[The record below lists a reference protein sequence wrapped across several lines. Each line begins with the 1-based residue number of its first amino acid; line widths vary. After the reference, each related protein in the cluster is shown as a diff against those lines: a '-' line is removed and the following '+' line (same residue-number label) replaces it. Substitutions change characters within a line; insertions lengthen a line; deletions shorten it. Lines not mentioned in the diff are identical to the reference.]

1 MRFLA
6 DMGISMK
13 TVIWLR
19 QIGYEATHLFEEEL
33 NMLDDSSILEKAKN
47 ERSVLLTCD
56 LDFGQLLSL
65 NNDSKPSVII
75 FRLE

>member
-1 MRFLA
+1 
-6 DMGISMK
+6 MGISMK